1 MYLIWQK
8 RLSAINAKKNLT
20 QPNVIC
26 LQYISEVCLS
36 TFHCMF
42 TAVWTQMTALL
53 IEGCIYLLF
62 LLLNKRSFVQ
72 PNFTVF
78 SVHCIL
84 IRNNKMAGHV
94 DNFTIFIFLFCISNI
109 ITLFSLYMHVLN
121 KKDNIFIL
129 WRVMQT
135 ALIVVFMASLFF
147 STEPGQSAGV
157 RWQIH
162 RAELRPL
169 WLYCRDPACL
179 CHHFPDPEELQI
191 QTKTG
196 SALIRTNR
204 RRKWT
209 ISRLSG
215 V

>member
-1 MYLIWQK
+1 MALAMYLIWWK

-62 LLLNKRSFVQ
+62 LLLNNRSFVQ

-94 DNFTIFIFLFCISNI
+94 DNFTVFIFLLHDKGSSVYPI
-109 ITLFSLYMHVLN
+109 LSLYFHCSMHVLN

-135 ALIVVFMASLFF
+135 SLIVVFMASLFF

-157 RWQIH
+157 R
-162 RAELRPL
+162 
-169 WLYCRDPACL
+169 
-179 CHHFPDPEELQI
+179 
-191 QTKTG
+191 
-196 SALIRTNR
+196 
-204 RRKWT
+204 
-209 ISRLSG
+209 
-215 V
+215 